1 MYQITYD
8 EFKEILDLKHRQHQ
22 AIGAAMLADFEE
34 MGKGEEFWKV
44 AAELENKWKEMENAL
59 WQSREEDKD
68 GLWYARSQTMTMVE
82 DFHYLPEKKIIHL
95 LKVIEVE
102 VEGYAGD

>member
-8 EFKEILDLKHRQHQ
+8 EFKEILDLKQRQHQ

-34 MGKGEEFWKV
+34 MGKGEDFWKT
-44 AAELENKWKEMENAL
+44 AAELENKWKERKEAL

-68 GLWYARSQTMTMVE
+68 GLWCARSQVMAIVE
-82 DFHYLPEKKIIHL
+82 DFQYLEEKRVIDL
-95 LKVIEVE
+95 LKVLEIAV
-102 VEGYAGD
+102 VGYAEN